1 MAYRGA
7 AMLPEYLTI
16 AAAVPNKRAIL
27 NNKKRRKNRGF
38 YPKRLGQDTCAS
50 NVTYMATTLRDY
62 LAAVAYAL
70 GIAGVFYGA
79 VTLMRIVSER
89 PGLGADIAS
98 FGLLAAMPLVL
109 GGLLWGLRN
118 IE

>member
-1 MAYRGA
+1 
-7 AMLPEYLTI
+7 MLPEYLTI
-16 AAAVPNKRAIL
+16 AATVLNKRAIL
-27 NNKKRRKNRGF
+27 NNKKPRKNKGF
-38 YPKRLGQDTCAS
+38 YRRLLGRYTSAS
-50 NVTYMATTLRDY
+50 NVIHMATTLRDY
-62 LAAVAYAL
+62 LAAIAYAL

-98 FGLLAAMPLVL
+98 FGLLASMPLVL